1 MKKLDSSN
9 KYDCAN
15 QNDYNNKGDNKKK
28 NRFGDNN
35 KKKKFQ
41 KIMSWACAMLR
52 DFDFSS
58 EYSSGSEEDE
68 KINCKKGDFT
78 GCALLSNLHGTT
90 LTLTLM

>member
-1 MKKLDSSN
+1 MCVFVHSCFVENPPIGSWETNPCFFRGVLSHDTTHFITNCPKMKKLDSSN

-41 KIMSWACAMLR
+41 KIMS
-52 DFDFSS
+52 
-58 EYSSGSEEDE
+58 
-68 KINCKKGDFT
+68 
-78 GCALLSNLHGTT
+78 
-90 LTLTLM
+90 